1 MWVII
6 ESISAGL
13 IISLINKYIINK
25 NIFESCVPEEEEEEE
40 GSEVVSVATGISDS
54 SASTHHI
61 HV

>member
-1 MWVII
+1 MWVIV

-25 NIFESCVPEEEEEEE
+25 HIFETCMTEEEEED

-54 SASTHHI
+54 SASTHHV
-61 HV
+61 HF